1 MSKIK
6 LIYSTTT
13 HPCFTQGYVRGLV
26 DEQFDLVEY
35 DPTKTYLP
43 QDTVVLQTHVGVLQS
58 QPWHTRLVE
67 QGFKTVVDHLWD
79 SDVDTP
85 SQVKNN
91 ALILRNGNWLWYRE
105 SMHYQS
111 MGYDQY
117 QPQRNYQHAF
127 FMPMN
132 KARQH
137 KDLVLER
144 IASVLDQGL
153 YSYAERGRILPN
165 DFDREQQGYWLYYFN
180 PEWYDSTCF
189 SVVVESYMR
198 SINWYRNPEVPN
210 YKTEISEKSFKPI
223 AYCHPFIT
231 FGSVDTLKYLQRE
244 GFETFSNLWDESYD
258 SIMDDDQRHQ
268 AVAHS
273 VINSVNEYRQ
283 GNLKFDSVT
292 EQKLQ
297 HNHARFFDKTLVEQ
311 RFRTEI
317 IGDVLSYINS

>member
-13 HPCFTQGYVRGLV
+13 HPCFTQGFVRALV

-35 DPTKTYLP
+35 DPTKTYSPL
-43 QDTVVLQTHVGVLQS
+43 DTVVLQTHVGVLQPE
-58 QPWHTRLVE
+58 PWHIHLVE

-85 SQVKNN
+85 SMVENN
-91 ALILRNGNWLWYRE
+91 ALILRNVNWLWYRE
-105 SMHYQS
+105 SMHYRF

-117 QPQRNYQHAF
+117 QPQRDYQHAF

-132 KARQH
+132 KAREH

-144 IASVLDQGL
+144 LAPVLEQGL

-180 PEWYDSTCF
+180 PKWYNSTCF

-198 SINWYRNPEVPN
+198 SNMWQQNPVVPN
-210 YKTEISEKSFKPI
+210 YKTEISEKSFKPM
-223 AYCHPFIT
+223 AYRHPFII

-244 GFETFSNLWDESYD
+244 GFETFDNLWDESYD
-258 SIMDDDQRHQ
+258 SIIEDDQRHQ
-268 AVAHS
+268 AVAHT
-273 VINSVNEYRQ
+273 VIDAVKEYNQ
-283 GNLKFDSVT
+283 GNLKFDSAT

-297 HNHARFFDKTLVEQ
+297 HNHARFFDKALVEQ
-311 RFRTEI
+311 RFREEI
-317 IGDVLSYINS
+317 IGDVLSYVNS

>member
-13 HPCFTQGYVRGLV
+13 HPCFTQGFVRKLV
-26 DEQFDLVEY
+26 DDFFDIVEY
-35 DPTKTYLP
+35 DPDKTYSPL
-43 QDTVVLQTHVGVLQS
+43 DTVVLQTHVGVLQPE
-58 QPWHTRLVE
+58 PWHTHLTQ

-85 SQVKNN
+85 SMVKNN

-105 SMHYQS
+105 SMHYRF

-132 KARQH
+132 KAREH
-137 KDLVLER
+137 KDLVLDR
-144 IASVLDQGL
+144 LAPVLDQGL
-153 YSYAERGRILPN
+153 YSYAERGRSLPN
-165 DFDREQQGYWLYYFN
+165 DIDREQQGYWLYYFN
-180 PEWYDSTCF
+180 PEWYDSACF

-198 SINWYRNPEVPN
+198 SNMWQQNPVVPN

-223 AYCHPFIT
+223 AYRHPFIT
-231 FGSVDTLKYLQRE
+231 FGSVDTMKYLQRE
-244 GFETFSNLWDESYD
+244 GFETFGNLWDESYD
-258 SIMDDDQRHQ
+258 NVIDDDQRHQ
-268 AVAHS
+268 AVART
-273 VINSVNEYRQ
+273 VINAVKEYSS

-292 EQKLQ
+292 EQKLA
-297 HNHARFFDKTLVEQ
+297 HNHARFFNTKLVEQ
-311 RFRTEI
+311 RFQDEI
-317 IGDVLSYINS
+317 ISDVLHYINS

>member
-1 MSKIK
+1 MSKIT
-6 LIYSTTT
+6 LIYSNTT
-13 HPCFTQGYVRGLV
+13 HPCFTQGFVRSLV
-26 DEQFDLVEY
+26 DKHFDIVEY
-35 DPTKTYLP
+35 DSTKTYSP
-43 QDTVVLQTHVGVLQS
+43 QDTVVLQTHVGVLHPS
-58 QPWHTRLVE
+58 PWHTHLVE

-85 SQVKNN
+85 SMIKNN

-105 SMHYQS
+105 SMHYRS
-111 MGYDQY
+111 MAYDQY

-127 FMPMN
+127 FMPIN
-132 KARQH
+132 KAREH
-137 KDLVLER
+137 KDLVIER

-153 YSYAERGRILPN
+153 YSYAERGRMLPN

-180 PEWYDSTCF
+180 PEWYNSTCF

-198 SINWYRNPEVPN
+198 SNMWQQSSAVPN

-223 AYCHPFIT
+223 AYRHPFIT

-244 GFETFSNLWDESYD
+244 GFETFDNLWDESYD

-268 AVAHS
+268 AVART
-273 VINSVNEYRQ
+273 VIDAVREYSS
-283 GNLKFDSVT
+283 GTLKFDSAT

-297 HNHARFFDKTLVEQ
+297 HNHARFFDKALVEQ
-311 RFRTEI
+311 RFRDEI
-317 IGDVLSYINS
+317 IGDVLSYINL